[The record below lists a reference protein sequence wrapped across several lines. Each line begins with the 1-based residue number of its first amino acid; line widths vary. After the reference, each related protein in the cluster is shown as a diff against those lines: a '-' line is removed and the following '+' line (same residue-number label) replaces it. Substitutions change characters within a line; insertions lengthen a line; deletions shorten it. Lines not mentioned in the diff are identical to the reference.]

1 MLKAKRFV
9 IMGGKF
15 GKTSKNSSVFSES
28 LYVTPCRQASHPQVA
43 VIGNMV
49 EVLLRT
55 AWAVGDEGLCHSE
68 DCNRE
73 RNQFFM
79 EILGFAWAFENPHN
93 KCSGKG
99 NAPQQKARGLGLP
112 RL

>member
-1 MLKAKRFV
+1 
-9 IMGGKF
+9 MGRLQRTVVSFQSPFTSHHVGK
-15 GKTSKNSSVFSES
+15 
-28 LYVTPCRQASHPQVA
+28 ASHPQVA

-55 AWAVGDEGLCHSE
+55 AWAVGDEGLCHFE

-79 EILGFAWAFENPHN
+79 EILGFAWAFENPHS

-99 NAPQQKARGLGLP
+99 NVPQQKARGLGLP
-112 RL
+112 QL